1 MKTYEKFAE
10 AIVSATLASDAAWTK
25 PWKVGQAFGL
35 PRNAL
40 TGRDYRGCNIL
51 LLLSRHFASR
61 EWLTY
66 KQATEVGGHVRK
78 GQKGTPIFFF
88 SMIEK
93 KNNQDKDNQDED
105 QDDGIPVFR
114 SFTVFNVEQIDG
126 LDKTKLAGAENAE
139 PTATTEEE
147 AEAKIFADCEKMM
160 NLSTWSEDSTQAY
173 YNPVSDEIHLPRRRD
188 FVSLS
193 EFWGTAL
200 HELAHWTGHASRL
213 NRAKGMASRM
223 GTDGYARE
231 ELVAESASWL
241 LAATLGTPHEPKN
254 SAAYLSSWVKKF
266 ADKPRELYSA
276 IAQAQKAVD
285 FLLEKSGL
293 KIG

>member
-1 MKTYEKFAE
+1 
-10 AIVSATLASDAAWTK
+10 
-25 PWKVGQAFGL
+25 
-35 PRNAL
+35 
-40 TGRDYRGCNIL
+40 
-51 LLLSRHFASR
+51 
-61 EWLTY
+61 
-66 KQATEVGGHVRK
+66 
-78 GQKGTPIFFF
+78 
-88 SMIEK
+88 MIEK
-93 KNNQDKDNQDED
+93 KNKEEDEDD
-105 QDDGIPVFR
+105 QDDGIPFLR
-114 SFTVFNVEQIDG
+114 CFTVFNVEQIEG
-126 LDKTKLAGAENAE
+126 LDKTKLANPE
-139 PTATTEEE
+139 TDATPSED

-213 NRAKGMASRM
+213 NRVKGMTSRM

-231 ELVAESASWL
+231 ELNAESASWL

>member
-1 MKTYEKFAE
+1 MGTYEKFAE

-25 PWKVGQAFGL
+25 PWKAGKAFGL
-35 PRNAL
+35 PRNAK
-40 TGRDYRGCNIL
+40 TGKDYRGCNVL
-51 LLLSRHFASR
+51 MLLSRHFASR

-66 KQATEVGGHVRK
+66 KQAAEMGGHVRK

-88 SMIEK
+88 SLVEK
-93 KNNQDKDNQDED
+93 KNED
-105 QDDGIPVFR
+105 QDQDEKDEIPVLKC
-114 SFTVFNVEQIDG
+114 FTVFNVEQIDG
-126 LDKTKLAGAENAE
+126 LDKTKLADKETSETDATAEK
-139 PTATTEEE
+139 E

-173 YNPVSDEIHLPRRRD
+173 YNPASDEIHLPHRKD

-200 HELAHWTGHASRL
+200 HELSHWTGHPSRL
-213 NRAKGMASRM
+213 NRANGMASRM

-231 ELVAESASWL
+231 ELIAESASWL

>member
-1 MKTYEKFAE
+1 MGTYEKFAE
-10 AIVSATLASDAAWTK
+10 AIVTATLASDAAWTK

-35 PRNAL
+35 PRNAK
-40 TGRDYRGCNIL
+40 TGKDYRGCNVL
-51 LLLSRHFASR
+51 MLLSRNFASR

-66 KQATEVGGHVRK
+66 KQAAEMGGHVRK

-93 KNNQDKDNQDED
+93 KNKKDNQDED
-105 QDDGIPVFR
+105 DRDDGIPFLR

-160 NLSTWSEDSTQAY
+160 NLSTWSEDSTSAY
-173 YNPVSDEIHLPRRRD
+173 YNPSSDEIHLPRRRD
-188 FVSLS
+188 FISLS

>member
-1 MKTYEKFAE
+1 MNTYEKFAE
-10 AIVSATLASDAAWTK
+10 AIVSATLASDAAWAK

-66 KQATEVGGHVRK
+66 KQAAEMGGHVRK

-93 KNNQDKDNQDED
+93 KNKEEDED
-105 QDDGIPVFR
+105 DRDDGIPFLR
-114 SFTVFNVEQIDG
+114 CFTVFNVEQIEG
-126 LDKTKLAGAENAE
+126 LDKTKLANPETDVTPSE
-139 PTATTEEE
+139 D

-160 NLSTWSEDSTQAY
+160 NLSTWSEDSTSAY
-173 YNPVSDEIHLPRRRD
+173 YNPSSDEIHLPRRRD

-231 ELVAESASWL
+231 ELIAESASWL

-254 SAAYLSSWVKKF
+254 SAAYLASWVKKF

>member
-10 AIVSATLASDAAWTK
+10 AIVTATLASDAAWTK
-25 PWKVGQAFGL
+25 PWKVRQAFGL

-66 KQATEVGGHVRK
+66 KQAAEMGGHVRK

-93 KNNQDKDNQDED
+93 KNEDKDNQDED
-105 QDDGIPVFR
+105 QDDGIPFLR
-114 SFTVFNVEQIDG
+114 CFTVFNVEQIEG
-126 LDKTKLAGAENAE
+126 LDKTKLANPE
-139 PTATTEEE
+139 TDATPSED

-173 YNPVSDEIHLPRRRD
+173 YNPSSDEIHLPHRKD

-213 NRAKGMASRM
+213 NRSKGMTSRM

-254 SAAYLSSWVKKF
+254 SAAYLAGWVKKF

>member
-35 PRNAL
+35 PRNAK
-40 TGRDYRGCNIL
+40 TGKDYRGCNVL
-51 LLLSRHFASR
+51 MLLSRHFASR

-66 KQATEVGGHVRK
+66 KQASEMGGHVRK

-93 KNNQDKDNQDED
+93 KKED
-105 QDDGIPVFR
+105 QDQDEKDEIPVLKC
-114 SFTVFNVEQIDG
+114 FTVFNVEQIDG

-173 YNPVSDEIHLPRRRD
+173 YNPVSDEIHLPLRRD

-231 ELVAESASWL
+231 ELIAESASWL

-254 SAAYLSSWVKKF
+254 SAAYLASWVKKF

>member
-25 PWKVGQAFGL
+25 PWKAGQAFGL

-40 TGRDYRGCNIL
+40 TGRDYRGCNVL
-51 LLLSRHFASR
+51 MLLSRNFASR

-66 KQATEVGGHVRK
+66 KQAAEMGGHVRK

-88 SMIEK
+88 SLVEK
-93 KNNQDKDNQDED
+93 KNED
-105 QDDGIPVFR
+105 QDQDEKDEIPVLKC
-114 SFTVFNVEQIDG
+114 FTVFNVEQIDG

-139 PTATTEEE
+139 PSATTEEE

-160 NLSTWSEDSTQAY
+160 NLSTWSEDSTSAY
-173 YNPVSDEIHLPRRRD
+173 YNPASDEIHLPRRRD

-213 NRAKGMASRM
+213 NRAKGMTSRM

-241 LAATLGTPHEPKN
+241 LAATLGTPHEPKT

-285 FLLEKSGL
+285 FLLEKSGV

>member
-1 MKTYEKFAE
+1 MGTYEKFAE
-10 AIVSATLASDAAWTK
+10 AIVTATLASDAAWTK

-35 PRNAL
+35 PRNAK
-40 TGRDYRGCNIL
+40 TGKDYRGCNVL
-51 LLLSRHFASR
+51 MLLSRNFASR

-66 KQATEVGGHVRK
+66 KQAAEMGGHVRK

-88 SMIEK
+88 SLVEK
-93 KNNQDKDNQDED
+93 KKED
-105 QDDGIPVFR
+105 QDQDEKDEIPVLKC
-114 SFTVFNVEQIDG
+114 FTVFNVEQIDG
-126 LDKTKLAGAENAE
+126 LDKTKLAGAEKVE
-139 PTATTEEE
+139 TAATPSED

-160 NLSTWSEDSTQAY
+160 NLSTWSEDSTSAY

>member
-1 MKTYEKFAE
+1 MGTYEKFAE
-10 AIVSATLASDAAWTK
+10 AIVSATLASNAAWTK
-25 PWKVGQAFGL
+25 PWKVRQAFGL

-66 KQATEVGGHVRK
+66 KQAAEMGGHVRK

-93 KNNQDKDNQDED
+93 KNKEEDED
-105 QDDGIPVFR
+105 GRNDGIPFLR
-114 SFTVFNVEQIDG
+114 CFTVFNVEQIDG
-126 LDKTKLAGAENAE
+126 LDKTKLANSE
-139 PTATTEEE
+139 TDATTSED

-160 NLSTWSEDSTQAY
+160 NLSTWSEDSTSAY
-173 YNPVSDEIHLPRRRD
+173 YNPASDEIHLPRRRD

-266 ADKPRELYSA
+266 ADKPRELYTA
-276 IAQAQKAVD
+276 ISQAQKAVD
-285 FLLEKSGL
+285 FLLEKSGV

>member
-66 KQATEVGGHVRK
+66 KQAAEMGGHVRK

-93 KNNQDKDNQDED
+93 KNKEDNQDED
-105 QDDGIPVFR
+105 DRDDGIPFLR
-114 SFTVFNVEQIDG
+114 CFTVFNVEQIDG

-139 PTATTEEE
+139 TTATTEEE

-173 YNPVSDEIHLPRRRD
+173 YNPASDEIHLPRRRD

-254 SAAYLSSWVKKF
+254 SAAYLASWVKKF
-266 ADKPRELYSA
+266 ADKPRELYTA

>member
-1 MKTYEKFAE
+1 MGTYEKFAE

-35 PRNAL
+35 PRNAK
-40 TGRDYRGCNIL
+40 TGKDYRGCNIL
-51 LLLSRHFASR
+51 MLLSRHFASR

-66 KQATEVGGHVRK
+66 KQAAEMGGHVRK

-93 KNNQDKDNQDED
+93 KNKEEDED
-105 QDDGIPVFR
+105 DRNDGIPFLR
-114 SFTVFNVEQIDG
+114 CFTVFNVEQIEG
-126 LDKTKLAGAENAE
+126 LDKTKLANPE
-139 PTATTEEE
+139 TDATPSED

-160 NLSTWSEDSTQAY
+160 NLSTWSEDSTSAY

-231 ELVAESASWL
+231 ELIAESASWL

>member
-1 MKTYEKFAE
+1 MGTYEKFAE

-25 PWKVGQAFGL
+25 PWKVRQAFGL

-66 KQATEVGGHVRK
+66 KQAAEMGGHVRK

-93 KNNQDKDNQDED
+93 KNKEEDED
-105 QDDGIPVFR
+105 DRNDGIPFLR
-114 SFTVFNVEQIDG
+114 CFTVFNVEQIDG
-126 LDKTKLAGAENAE
+126 LDKTKLANPE
-139 PTATTEEE
+139 TDATTSED

-160 NLSTWSEDSTQAY
+160 NLSTWSEDSTSAY
-173 YNPVSDEIHLPRRRD
+173 YNPASDEIHLPRRRD

-231 ELVAESASWL
+231 ELIAESASWL

-266 ADKPRELYSA
+266 ADKPRELYCA

>member
-1 MKTYEKFAE
+1 MGTYEKFAE
-10 AIVSATLASDAAWTK
+10 AIVSATLASEAAWTK

-51 LLLSRHFASR
+51 LLLSRNFASR

-66 KQATEVGGHVRK
+66 KQATEMGGHVRK

-93 KNNQDKDNQDED
+93 KNNQDKDNQNED
-105 QDDGIPVFR
+105 DRDDGIPFLR
-114 SFTVFNVEQIDG
+114 CFTVFNVEQIDG
-126 LDKTKLAGAENAE
+126 LDKTKLANPETDVTPSE
-139 PTATTEEE
+139 D

-173 YNPVSDEIHLPRRRD
+173 YNPASDEIHLPRRRD

-213 NRAKGMASRM
+213 NRSKGMTSRM

>member
-1 MKTYEKFAE
+1 MGTYEKFAE
-10 AIVSATLASDAAWTK
+10 AIVTATLASDAAWTK

-66 KQATEVGGHVRK
+66 KQAAEMGGHVRK

-93 KNNQDKDNQDED
+93 KNKEEDED
-105 QDDGIPVFR
+105 DRNDGIPFLR
-114 SFTVFNVEQIDG
+114 CFTVFNVEQIDG
-126 LDKTKLAGAENAE
+126 LDKTKLANPE
-139 PTATTEEE
+139 TDATPSED

-160 NLSTWSEDSTQAY
+160 NLSTWSEDSTSAY
-173 YNPVSDEIHLPRRRD
+173 YNPVSDEIHLPRRKD

>member
-10 AIVSATLASDAAWTK
+10 AIVTATLASDAAWTK

-66 KQATEVGGHVRK
+66 KQAAEMGGHVRK

-93 KNNQDKDNQDED
+93 KGKEDNQDED
-105 QDDGIPVFR
+105 KDDGIPFLR
-114 SFTVFNVEQIDG
+114 CFTVFNVEQIEG
-126 LDKTKLAGAENAE
+126 LDKTKLASPETDATPSEDAED
-139 PTATTEEE
+139 
-147 AEAKIFADCEKMM
+147 KIFADCEKMM
-160 NLSTWSEDSTQAY
+160 NLSTWSEDSTSAY

-223 GTDGYARE
+223 GMDGYARE

>member
-1 MKTYEKFAE
+1 MGTYEKFAE
-10 AIVSATLASDAAWTK
+10 AIVSATLASNAAWTK
-25 PWKVGQAFGL
+25 PWKVRQAFGL

-40 TGRDYRGCNIL
+40 TGRDYRGCNVL
-51 LLLSRHFASR
+51 MLLSRNFASR

-66 KQATEVGGHVRK
+66 KQAAEMGGHVRK

-93 KNNQDKDNQDED
+93 KNKEEDED
-105 QDDGIPVFR
+105 DRNDGIPFLR
-114 SFTVFNVEQIDG
+114 CFTVFNVEQIDG
-126 LDKTKLAGAENAE
+126 LDKTKLANPE
-139 PTATTEEE
+139 TDATTSED

-160 NLSTWSEDSTQAY
+160 NLSTWSEDSTSAY
-173 YNPVSDEIHLPRRRD
+173 YNPASDEIHLPRRRD

-266 ADKPRELYSA
+266 ADKPRELYTA
-276 IAQAQKAVD
+276 ISQAQKAVD

>member
-1 MKTYEKFAE
+1 MGTYEKFAE

-66 KQATEVGGHVRK
+66 KQAAEMGGHVRK

-88 SMIEK
+88 SLVEK
-93 KNNQDKDNQDED
+93 KDED
-105 QDDGIPVFR
+105 QDQDEIPVFR

-126 LDKTKLAGAENAE
+126 LDKTKLAGAEKVETA
-139 PTATTEEE
+139 ATTEEE

-160 NLSTWSEDSTQAY
+160 NLSTWSEDSTSAY
-173 YNPVSDEIHLPRRRD
+173 YNPASDEIHLPHRKD

-200 HELAHWTGHASRL
+200 HELSHWTGHPSRL
-213 NRAKGMASRM
+213 NRANGMASRM

-254 SAAYLSSWVKKF
+254 SAAYLASWVKKF

>member
-1 MKTYEKFAE
+1 MGTYEKFAE

-25 PWKVGQAFGL
+25 PWKVRQAFGL
-35 PRNAL
+35 PRNAK
-40 TGRDYRGCNIL
+40 TGKDYRGCNVL
-51 LLLSRHFASR
+51 MLLSRNFASR

-66 KQATEVGGHVRK
+66 KQAAEMGGHVRK

-88 SMIEK
+88 SLVEK
-93 KNNQDKDNQDED
+93 KKED
-105 QDDGIPVFR
+105 QDQDEKDEIPVLKC
-114 SFTVFNVEQIDG
+114 FTVFNVEQIDG
-126 LDKTKLAGAENAE
+126 LDKTKLANPE
-139 PTATTEEE
+139 TDATPSED

-160 NLSTWSEDSTQAY
+160 NLSTWSEDSTSAY

-231 ELVAESASWL
+231 ELIAESASWL

-254 SAAYLSSWVKKF
+254 SAAYLASWVKKF

>member
-10 AIVSATLASDAAWTK
+10 AIVTATLASDAAWTK

-40 TGRDYRGCNIL
+40 TGRDYRGCNVL
-51 LLLSRHFASR
+51 MLLSRNFASR

-66 KQATEVGGHVRK
+66 KQAAEMGGHVRK

-93 KNNQDKDNQDED
+93 KNEDKDQDEKD
-105 QDDGIPVFR
+105 EIPVLKC
-114 SFTVFNVEQIDG
+114 FTVFNVEQIEG

-160 NLSTWSEDSTQAY
+160 NLSTWSEDSTSAY

-213 NRAKGMASRM
+213 NRAKGMSSRM

-241 LAATLGTPHEPKN
+241 LAETLGTPHEPKN

-276 IAQAQKAVD
+276 ISQAQKAVD

-293 KIG
+293 RIG

>member
-1 MKTYEKFAE
+1 MNTYEKFAE
-10 AIVSATLASDAAWTK
+10 AIVTATLASDAAWTK

-51 LLLSRHFASR
+51 LLLSRHFANR

-66 KQATEVGGHVRK
+66 KQAAEMGGHVRK

-93 KNNQDKDNQDED
+93 KNKEEDED
-105 QDDGIPVFR
+105 DRNDGIPFLR
-114 SFTVFNVEQIDG
+114 CFTVFNVEQIDG
-126 LDKTKLAGAENAE
+126 LDKTKLANPE
-139 PTATTEEE
+139 TDATPSED

-160 NLSTWSEDSTQAY
+160 NLSTWSEDSTSAY
-173 YNPVSDEIHLPRRRD
+173 YNPSSDEIHLPRRRD

-231 ELVAESASWL
+231 ELIAESASWL

>member
-1 MKTYEKFAE
+1 MGTYEKFAE
-10 AIVSATLASDAAWTK
+10 AIVTATLASDAAWTK

-51 LLLSRHFASR
+51 LLLSRNFASR

-66 KQATEVGGHVRK
+66 KQAAEMGGHVRK

-93 KNNQDKDNQDED
+93 KNKKDNQDED
-105 QDDGIPVFR
+105 DRDDGIPFFR
-114 SFTVFNVEQIDG
+114 CFTVFNVEQIDG

-160 NLSTWSEDSTQAY
+160 NLSTWSEDSTSAY
-173 YNPVSDEIHLPRRRD
+173 YNPASDEIHLPRRRD

>member
-1 MKTYEKFAE
+1 MKNYEKFAE
-10 AIVSATLASDAAWTK
+10 AIVTATLASDAAWTK

-66 KQATEVGGHVRK
+66 KQAAEMGGHVRK

-93 KNNQDKDNQDED
+93 KNKEEDED
-105 QDDGIPVFR
+105 DRDDGIPFLR
-114 SFTVFNVEQIDG
+114 CFTVFNVEQIDG
-126 LDKTKLAGAENAE
+126 LDKTKLANPE
-139 PTATTEEE
+139 TDATPSED
-147 AEAKIFADCEKMM
+147 AEAKIFSDCEKMM
-160 NLSTWSEDSTQAY
+160 NLSTWSEDSTSAF

-188 FVSLS
+188 FVSMS